1 MLHKRSDNEREQQ
14 VQDELKELAPF
25 LSSLPKKEKH
35 EVPGMYFTTLSS
47 KVLNKI
53 EQEQKPKPGPLQI
66 LERLVGQWLT
76 ANTAVAALSLVFVAV
91 FGAHFYQAGE
101 RVETP
106 SIVASYSMDDLEYDE
121 LAFMLTSVDGND
133 LSMMLTEADIED
145 LNDEISYFSED
156 AEVYDLYLNEI
167 DETLI
172 MEEWL

>member
-1 MLHKRSDNEREQQ
+1 MLHKGSDNEQSKQ
-14 VQDELKELAPF
+14 VKDELEELAPF

-66 LERLVGQWLT
+66 LERLVGQWIS
-76 ANTAVAALSLVFVAV
+76 ARTAVAALSFMFVAV
-91 FGAHFYQAGE
+91 VGVHFYLAGE
-101 RVETP
+101 Q
-106 SIVASYSMDDLEYDE
+106 ASLPASVSMDDFNYEE
-121 LAFMLTSVDGND
+121 LAFMISSVDDGD
-133 LSMMLTEADIED
+133 LGMLLTDADIENLD
-145 LNDEISYFSED
+145 NEISYFSED
-156 AEVYDLYLNEI
+156 EELYDLYLNEI